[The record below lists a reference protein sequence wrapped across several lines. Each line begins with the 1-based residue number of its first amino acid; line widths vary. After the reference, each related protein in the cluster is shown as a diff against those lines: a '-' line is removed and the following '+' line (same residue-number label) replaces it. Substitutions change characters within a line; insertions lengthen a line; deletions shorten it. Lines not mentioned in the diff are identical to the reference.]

1 MNAENDK
8 EVLQDY
14 FNLGISLTALTKE
27 WASKDEHYAFVNER
41 LQVWHLLNHI
51 QLCCG

>member
-1 MNAENDK
+1 MNAEKDL
-8 EVLQDY
+8 EVLTDY
-14 FNLGISLTALTKE
+14 FNLGICLTELTNE

-51 QLCCG
+51 QLY